1 MTKNTRLALAVAGPV
16 TLLAAV
22 FLVPQAA
29 DTDVRT
35 TAQAEAQLAVVA
47 AHQPATYL
55 GFLCIALALALIG
68 YFGWQLGRLP
78 TGRGRITAR
87 VGGGMVFAGGVA
99 AGLANLVLGVLQ
111 TTAAQPGI
119 NRAAAAQQLVTTEA
133 GWVLAPFFLP
143 YLVGLVGGSVIL
155 TVGLLLGRVQPWWL
169 TALVGASIFAIFF
182 ANTGPSGL
190 IVTVVMAAA
199 FMLTARRQ
207 VAAAPYAQPQPSPT
221 PVNLAG

>member
-22 FLVPQAA
+22 FLVPHAA
-29 DTDVRT
+29 DTDVKT
-35 TAQAEAQLAVVA
+35 TAEAEAQLAVVA

-55 GFLCIALALALIG
+55 GFLCIAVALALIG
-68 YFGWQLGRLP
+68 SFGWQLGRLP

-87 VGGGMVFAGGVA
+87 IGGGMVLVGGVA

-111 TTAAQPGI
+111 TTAAQPGLD
-119 NRAAAAQQLVTTEA
+119 RAAAAHQLVTAEA
-133 GWVLAPFFLP
+133 GWVLSPFFIP

-155 TVGLLLGRVQPWWL
+155 TIGLLLGRVQPWWL
-169 TALVGASIFAIFF
+169 TTLVGVSIFAIFF
-182 ANTGPSGL
+182 ASTGPTGL
-190 IVTVVMAAA
+190 IVTLVMAAA
-199 FMLTARRQ
+199 FVLTARRP
-207 VAAAPYAQPQPSPT
+207 VAAAPYPQPVPSPA